1 MFIEV
6 TDRRNAAYTIVLNQD
21 FIIKVSDDGVGAVIT
36 YRGTVG
42 GSTVASVEILKVT
55 ETYAAVKT
63 ALGL

>member
-6 TDRRNAAYTIVLNQD
+6 TDRRDATFKMVLNQD
-21 FIIKVSDDGVGAVIT
+21 LIIKVTDDGTGAQIV
-36 YRGTVG
+36 YRNTASQQGKGVETHL
-42 GSTVASVEILKVT
+42 VA